1 MAASLYVAS
10 AEAGAGK
17 TLVALGVCELAARRG
32 GRVGFFRPIVR
43 HDAARDPSVRLV
55 LSRYLPDAD
64 PDALV
69 GLNRERARALLA
81 EDRVPEL
88 LSAALARFRAVRDG
102 AAEGGGTGEPPD
114 LVVVEGTSFRGFA
127 PTHEFDLNAD
137 LAANFGSAV
146 LPVFT
151 ARGKTPADLRD
162 AARIAFDGLSDRGCD
177 VLAAVVNHVPDDWD
191 EAARA
196 SLTDLVPNGPPVWL
210 LPEDPRL
217 ERPTVGEVAAALG
230 AVHLHGPA
238 AEAGSGE
245 DGAALAFGGADR
257 PVGRFVV
264 AAMRVPHFLEHLTD
278 DALVVTP
285 GDRDDILLASLAGE
299 RSRTGP
305 NISGVLLTG
314 GLTPEGPV
322 GRIVDGL
329 AGVPV
334 LGVGTDTFTTAVDA
348 AAVPATLSPDAP
360 RKVAAA
366 LELFENHVDADRL
379 AELIRV
385 SRPGRV
391 TPLMFEYD
399 LLRRA
404 AADRKH
410 VVLPE
415 GTEPRVL
422 RAAEAILRRGVADLT
437 LLGDPAAVRER
448 IAALKLDAAAFEGVP
463 VEDPA
468 NSDRLDA
475 FAAEY
480 HALRKHK
487 GVTPEVARDRMTD
500 VSYFGTMMVHLGL
513 ADGMVSGS
521 AHTTAHTIRPAFEF
535 IKTKPGVGV
544 VSGAFLMCLA
554 DRVLVYADCAVVPE
568 PTADQLAEIAVT
580 SADTAAR
587 FGVEPRVALLS
598 YSTGESGTGEDVD
611 RVREATAKARAMRP
625 GLPIDGPVQYDAAVD
640 PATAAAKR
648 PGSPVAGRATVL
660 IFPDLNTGNNTYKAV
675 QRTAGAV
682 AVGPVLQGLNKPVN
696 DLSRGCT
703 VPDVLNTVAITA
715 VQAQGAGAAG
725 DGGAGS

>member
-1 MAASLYVAS
+1 MAASIYVAS

-17 TLVALGVCELAARRG
+17 SVVALGVLELAARRG

-43 HDAARDPSVRLV
+43 FDAARDPSVRLV
-55 LSRYLPDAD
+55 TDRFLPDAD
-64 PDALV
+64 PESLV
-69 GLNRERARALLA
+69 GLNREAARALLA
-81 EDRVPEL
+81 EDRAGDL
-88 LSAALARFRAVRDG
+88 IAAVLAKFRAVRD
-102 AAEGGGTGEPPD
+102 AEAGD
-114 LVVVEGTSFRGFA
+114 LTVVEGTSFRGFA

-137 LAANFGSAV
+137 LAANFGAAV

-151 ARGKTPADLRD
+151 ARGKTPADVRD
-162 AARIAFDGLSDRGCD
+162 AVAIALDGFADRGCE
-177 VLAAVVNHVPDDWD
+177 VLAAVVNHVPADWD
-191 EAARA
+191 DAARDR
-196 SLTDLVPNGPPVWL
+196 LTGANGPPVWL

-217 ERPTVGEVAAALG
+217 THPTVGEIAAALG
-230 AVHLHGPA
+230 ATHLHGPA
-238 AEAGSGE
+238 ADEGSPLPF
-245 DGAALAFGGADR
+245 AGADR
-257 PVGRFVV
+257 PVGKFVV

-278 DALVVTP
+278 GALVVTP

-299 RSRTGP
+299 KSRTGP
-305 NISGVLLTG
+305 NIAGVLLTG

-322 GRIVDGL
+322 AKLVDGL

-334 LGVGTDTFTTAVDA
+334 LGVESDTFATATGA

-360 RKVAAA
+360 RKVEAA
-366 LELFENHVDADRL
+366 LELFDAHVDGDRL

-385 SRPGRV
+385 SNPGRV

-399 LLRRA
+399 LTRRA
-404 AADRKH
+404 AANKKRI
-410 VVLPE
+410 VLPE
-415 GTEPRVL
+415 GTEPRIL
-422 RAAEAILRRGVADLT
+422 GAAETILRRGVADLT
-437 LLGDPAAVRER
+437 LLGDPDEIRSK
-448 IAALKLDAAAFEGVP
+448 IAELKLDPAAFAGVNI
-463 VEDPA
+463 EDPA
-468 NSDRLDA
+468 TSPRLDD

-480 HALRKHK
+480 HRLRKHK
-487 GVTPEVARDRMTD
+487 GVTPEVARDRLTD
-500 VSYFGTMMVHLGL
+500 VSYYGTMLVHLGL

-535 IKTKPGVGV
+535 VKTRPGVNV

-580 SADTAAR
+580 SADTARR

-611 RVREATAKARAMRP
+611 RVRSATAKAQAMRP
-625 GLPIDGPVQYDAAVD
+625 DLPIDGPIQYDAAVD
-640 PATAAAKR
+640 PGTAASKR

-703 VPDVLNTVAITA
+703 VADILNTVAITA
-715 VQAQGAGAAG
+715 VQAQG
-725 DGGAGS
+725 GG

>member
-1 MAASLYVAS
+1 MAASIYVAS

-17 TLVALGVCELAARRG
+17 SLIALGVCELAARRG

-43 HDAARDPSVRLV
+43 FDAARDPSIRLV
-55 LSRYLPDAD
+55 TDRYLKEVD
-64 PDALV
+64 PEALV
-69 GLNRERARALLA
+69 GLNRKRARAYLA

-88 LSAALARFRAVRDG
+88 IATVLAKFRALRDG
-102 AAEGGGTGEPPD
+102 GAGDREPDD

-162 AARIAFDGLSDRGCD
+162 AIAIAFDQFGDRGCET
-177 VLAAVVNHVPDDWD
+177 LAAVVNHVPADWD
-191 EAARA
+191 EAART
-196 SLTDLVPNGPPVWL
+196 SLTATPGGGPPVWL

-217 ERPTVGEVAAALG
+217 EHPSVGEIAAGLSTQW
-230 AVHLHGPA
+230 LHGPGTDREDLPFA
-238 AEAGSGE
+238 GAERA
-245 DGAALAFGGADR
+245 
-257 PVGRFVV
+257 VGRFVV
-264 AAMRVPHFLEHLTD
+264 AAMRAPHFLEHLDD

-299 RSRTGP
+299 KSRTGP
-305 NISGVLLTG
+305 NIAGVLLTG
-314 GLTPEGPV
+314 GLKPDGAV
-322 GRIVDGL
+322 ARLIDGL

-334 LGVGTDTFTTAVDA
+334 LGVETDTFTTATNV
-348 AAVPATLSPDAP
+348 AAVPAVLSPDAP
-360 RKVAAA
+360 RKVEAA
-366 LELFENHVDADRL
+366 LALFDQHVDVDRL
-379 AELIRV
+379 AEAIRV
-385 SRPGRV
+385 SDPRRV
-391 TPLMFEYD
+391 TPLMFEYE
-399 LLRRA
+399 LIRRA
-404 AADRKH
+404 SADRQR

-415 GTEPRVL
+415 GTEPRIL
-422 RAAEAILRRGVADLT
+422 RAAETILRRGVADLI
-437 LLGDPAAVRER
+437 LLGDPAAIRTQ
-448 IAALKLDAAAFEGVP
+448 IAELKLDAAAFEAVTI
-463 VEDPA
+463 EDPA
-468 NSDRLDA
+468 TSDRLDD

-480 HALRKHK
+480 YQLRKHK
-487 GVTPEVARDRMTD
+487 GVTPEIARDRMTD
-500 VSYFGTMMVHLGL
+500 VSYYGTMLVHLGL

-544 VSGAFLMCLA
+544 VSGVFFMCLP
-554 DRVLVYADCAVVPE
+554 DRVLVYGDCAVVPN

-587 FGVEPRVALLS
+587 FGVEPRAALLS
-598 YSTGESGTGEDVD
+598 YSTGESGSGEDVD
-611 RVREATAKARAMRP
+611 RVREATAKAQAMRP
-625 GLPIDGPVQYDAAVD
+625 DLPIDGPIQYDAAVD
-640 PATAAAKR
+640 PRTAASKR

-675 QRTAGAV
+675 QRSAGAV

-703 VPDVLNTVAITA
+703 EADILNTVAITA
-715 VQAQGAGAAG
+715 IQAQGAAEPAGAAG
-725 DGGAGS
+725 SEEER